1 MQWAPWEGALRCTGG
16 PEPGARALLAWLL
29 ERYPTGRSL
38 GIYNCRDVR
47 GGSARS
53 LHSEGRAVDY
63 GMPMVNGRGSP
74 TGHEIV
80 RRLGAHGARLG
91 LQALIYDR
99 VIWSARSP
107 NGRPYTGQ
115 APHYD
120 HLHIEL
126 TRQAASSMTLSTFR
140 AVLGGD
146 GKSGHPGR
154 PLRRGDRGEAVRRV
168 QAKLGVTPD
177 GIFGPQTEAAVRQFQ
192 ASRGLVVDGV
202 VGPCTWEALAP

>member
-1 MQWAPWEGALRCTGG
+1 MQWAPWEGAVRCTGG
-16 PEPGARALLAWLL
+16 PEPGTRALLAWLL

-38 GIYNCRDVR
+38 GIYNCREVR
-47 GGSARS
+47 GSSARS

-80 RRLGAHGARLG
+80 RRLGTHGARLG

-107 NGRPYTGQ
+107 NGRPYKGE

-126 TRQAASSMTLSTFR
+126 TRQGASSMTLTTFR
-140 AVLGGD
+140 SVLEQGGHSD
-146 GKSGHPGR
+146 YPGR
-154 PLRRGDRGEAVRRV
+154 PLRRGDRGKEVRRV
-168 QAKLGVTPD
+168 QAKLGVKPD
-177 GIFGPQTEAAVRQFQ
+177 GVFGPHTEAALREFQ

-202 VGPCTWEALAP
+202 VGPRTWAALAP